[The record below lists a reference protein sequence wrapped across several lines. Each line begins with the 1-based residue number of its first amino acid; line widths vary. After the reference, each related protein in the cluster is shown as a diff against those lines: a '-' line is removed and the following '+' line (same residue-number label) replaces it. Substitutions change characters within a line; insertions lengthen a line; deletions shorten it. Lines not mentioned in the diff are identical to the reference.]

1 MLGGSRNSEAL
12 QKRLEAVRGSDP
24 SRALRRILRLLRDAL
39 AKETNTRSR
48 LRLLELVLD
57 RAEPEVS
64 AVEVALD
71 RAALPLSATLQQAA
85 RSANRLLKA
94 LGLGYAETAA
104 QVSGRWRKLRYG
116 AALRG
121 AVTRAMT
128 VEARRLRLAYRCYS
142 RGSRRAW
149 TQLHYLYAV
158 ASKEGFAT
166 PAGHDKLSTPRRI
179 YVDALLLALAQPN
192 TFAAGQLHRA
202 RAYIGQYGHLASLEP
217 AMAMPESQI
226 ARFVVR
232 AGEGRPATPLPR
244 VRTEALQPNDLLL
257 DCVRLARKTQT
268 QLAGLRTRVSPAKLG
283 LSPEVE
289 RIETLALLHK
299 LNLCW
304 NAGQARRHHRI
315 NLNPRVDVVAG
326 FDRLW
331 NFLAGPAF
339 RRRSED
345 AQDATLPAMD
355 GHSEWTVLNLSPEGL
370 SLRYISGDAAGLH
383 VGDVVG
389 VRQRDRRALDVCIA
403 RQALNAG
410 VNQFLLGLE
419 GLGPQA
425 LPVTIEWGDRWN
437 RYVVRAI
444 MVPRM
449 PRFHGTCGLMAPFGA
464 LHTAGEV
471 RVRDASRTLTMRV
484 DRRLERTSSCE
495 LFALTPV
502 ASERR

>member
-1 MLGGSRNSEAL
+1 MLGGRSNSDAL
-12 QKRLEAVRGSDP
+12 QKRLEALQGSDP
-24 SRALRRILRLLRDAL
+24 TRTLRRLLRMLRDAL
-39 AKETNTRSR
+39 ARETNTRSR
-48 LRLLELVLD
+48 LKVLEMVLD
-57 RAEPEVS
+57 RAEPEIS
-64 AVEVALD
+64 TVEIALD
-71 RAALPLSATLQQAA
+71 RATLPLSSALQQGARAA
-85 RSANRLLKA
+85 NHLLKA
-94 LGLGYAETAA
+94 LGLGYADTAA

-116 AALRG
+116 AALR
-121 AVTRAMT
+121 ASVIRAMT
-128 VEARRLRLAYRCYS
+128 LEARRLRLAYRCYS

-149 TQLHYLYAV
+149 TQLHHLNAV
-158 ASKEGFAT
+158 ASKEGFLTA
-166 PAGHDKLSTPRRI
+166 AGHDKLSTPRRI

-202 RAYIGQYGHLASLEP
+202 RAYIGQFGHLVTLES
-217 AMAMPESQI
+217 ATTMPTSQV
-226 ARFVVR
+226 ARFIVR
-232 AGEGRPATPLPR
+232 PGEGRPATALSRLRPP
-244 VRTEALQPNDLLL
+244 VLQPGDLLL
-257 DCVRLARKTQT
+257 DCVRLVRKTQT
-268 QLAGLRTRVSPAKLG
+268 QMAGLRTRVSPAKLG
-283 LSPEVE
+283 LSPEIE
-289 RIETLALLHK
+289 RVDTLALLHK
-299 LNLCW
+299 LNVKW

-345 AQDATLPAMD
+345 TPDAAPLMD

-370 SLRYISGDAAGLH
+370 SLRYISGDAAGVR
-383 VGDVVG
+383 VGELVG
-389 VRQRDRRALDVCIA
+389 VRQRDRRALDVCVA
-403 RQALNAG
+403 RQALNVD

-449 PRFHGTCGLMAPFGA
+449 PRYRGACGLMAPFGA

-471 RVRDASRTLTMRV
+471 RVRDASHTLTMRV

-495 LFALTPV
+495 LFTLIPTA
-502 ASERR
+502 AQSH